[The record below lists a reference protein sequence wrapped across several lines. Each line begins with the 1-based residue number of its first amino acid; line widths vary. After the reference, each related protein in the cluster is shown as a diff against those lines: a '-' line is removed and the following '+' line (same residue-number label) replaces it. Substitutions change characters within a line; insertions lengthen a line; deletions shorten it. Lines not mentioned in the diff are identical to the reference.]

1 MLLSSGLSVT
11 EHRRNYIRP
20 TQADLASEEAIE
32 DFAGRLWQA
41 FIHAEGIH
49 MTTQLT
55 ERYADAV
62 AYAATAHATQK
73 RKGTD
78 IPYVAH
84 LLAVSGS
91 VLEAG
96 GDEEQAIAGLLHD
109 VVEDQGGLPRA
120 DDVRA
125 RFGDRVADII
135 LGCSDST
142 VEDREDKLPYAERK
156 AAHIA
161 HLREASDDVLL
172 VTAADKLH
180 NARAIHTDLLIHGPG
195 VLERFNGEP
204 EQILAYYCSILDVLE
219 ARAAAPILVVPLRHA
234 VSGMTH
240 ELAKIPQYELAEG
253 EAGDWLR
260 EQGDSLFEEDSVIR
274 VHGLE
279 TWKALQAGRGRRPA
293 HGPVQWSIQACESLT
308 RYPTPWE
315 VWVWTM
321 GPSWQ
326 VNVMSPREDGV
337 RSCFRS
343 DGSWIDSEGRRGAW
357 SGVKEGGPE
366 SVMRGILRIRRRPGV
381 KS

>member
-1 MLLSSGLSVT
+1 
-11 EHRRNYIRP
+11 
-20 TQADLASEEAIE
+20 
-32 DFAGRLWQA
+32 
-41 FIHAEGIH
+41 
-49 MTTQLT
+49 MTTRLT

-96 GDEEQAIAGLLHD
+96 GDEDQAIAGLLHD

-120 DDVRA
+120 DEVRA
-125 RFGDRVADII
+125 RFGDRVADIV

-142 VEDREDKLPYAERK
+142 AEDRGGKLPYAERK
-156 AAHIA
+156 ATHIA

-180 NARAIHTDLLIHGPG
+180 NARAIQTDLLIDGPG
-195 VLERFNGEP
+195 MLERFNGEP
-204 EQILAYYCSILDVLE
+204 EQILANHGSILEVLE
-219 ARAAAPILVVPLRHA
+219 ARGVAPILVVPLRHA
-234 VSGMTH
+234 VRGMAH
-240 ELAKIPQYELAEG
+240 ELAKIPQYELAGG

-260 EQGDSLFEEDSVIR
+260 GQGDALFEEDSLIR
-274 VHGLE
+274 VHSLE
-279 TWKALQAGRGRRPA
+279 TWKALQTGRGGRPA

-308 RYPTPWE
+308 RYPTSWD
-315 VWVWTM
+315 VWVWTR
-321 GPSWQ
+321 GTSWQ
-326 VNVMSPREDGV
+326 VNVMRPRADGV
-337 RSCFRS
+337 TACFRS
-343 DGSWIDSEGRRGAW
+343 DGTWIDAEGRRGNW

-366 SVMRGILRIRRRPGV
+366 SVMRGILRIRRRPGPQ
-381 KS
+381 S